1 MPLQGAG
8 RVDLRTIMPLSR
20 PPRIA
25 VGVPGMSSL
34 NWLTVLMRRSMTWA
48 AMWNS
53 VFFPIDAWAPGSIWD
68 AILDRFD
75 ADEMLLG
82 TNDTSLESKLARRYD
97 PMLSFSF
104 AHLIHRRAPLEGLTT
119 NLRTIAAAQAA
130 EVGQR
135 ASRIVR
141 LFDVKSGPDS
151 LRIMIAAAAGDI
163 DDYTVKEITGV
174 GAAYGKLELDPAGKP
189 EDLQTAVSVALDPP
203 NDSLWALN
211 GWGTMSITDAFTYT
225 AAASE
230 GAIVVCGGTTEDV
243 CLWLSLRTLRQRRN
257 VFWLPDDLATD
268 VQGPPVQYQ
277 AALFVKLVELQS
289 SNADPP
295 YFTSASLDEAAI
307 KSRLGKLEKY
317 GMANYQVGFDPLT
330 RVRLHTFISLTR
342 HEHTYR
348 DQFTEGKSHSELRI
362 GVPSWVSSLND
373 LGLRFLVEA
382 HVVQYTLPTNPA
394 ARPLVS
400 NPQSH
405 DHRSGRY
412 GVVADALAMFAS
424 AGDRIEHVLRRYQL
438 ELPSPDEL
446 MRRLAVSA
454 GGNAWPSQNGQLAR
468 EVVSRLSGVKE
479 AARQLNG
486 AELQRVVADLMSG
499 RKSPGK
505 WELSTGRYVADQEYL
520 ARILGIDLEDEAG
533 ARRLRQLVHD
543 WSTRGLIL
551 WGLALK
557 CPVCGFSDYYALHE
571 QTRSGVSCRRCQR
584 DFLATATSAVR
595 WRLVAAVD
603 EVLRAVFLFGGVEE
617 IALRAWIDGD
627 ADGANTTLGTQW
639 ALPGLELET
648 DVAGTVAGDL
658 TIGEA
663 KSTGSFS
670 DLDQIDRLARLAI
683 SLEARRLIF
692 ATSSSSWATP
702 TLKRIA
708 QAVAAAPGV
717 RVEAYAGL
725 LSPGGPVPSRN

>member
-1 MPLQGAG
+1 
-8 RVDLRTIMPLSR
+8 MPLSR

-34 NWLTVLMRRSMTWA
+34 NWLTVLSRRSMTWA

-53 VFFPIDAWAPGSIWD
+53 VFFAIDAWAPGSIWD

-104 AHLIHRRAPLEGLTT
+104 AHLVHRRAPLEGLTT

-151 LRIMIAAAAGDI
+151 LRMMIAAAAGDI
-163 DDYTVKEITGV
+163 DDYTVKEITSV
-174 GAAYGKLELDPAGKP
+174 GAAYGRMELDPVGKP
-189 EDLQTAVSVALDPP
+189 EDLQTAISVALDPP
-203 NDSLWALN
+203 SDCLWALN
-211 GWGTMSITDAFTYT
+211 AWGTMSITDDFTYT

-243 CLWLSLRTLRQRRN
+243 CLWLSLRTLRQRLN
-257 VFWLPDDLATD
+257 VFWLPDDLAAD
-268 VQGPPVQYQ
+268 VQGPPIQYQ
-277 AALFVKLVELQS
+277 AALFVKLAEFES
-289 SNADPP
+289 INADPP

-307 KSRLGKLEKY
+307 ESRLSKLKKY
-317 GMANYQVGFDPLT
+317 GLTKYQIGFDPLT
-330 RVRLHTFISLTR
+330 RVRLHSFISLTR

-362 GVPSWVSSLND
+362 GIPSWVSAFND
-373 LGLRFLVEA
+373 FSLRFLVEA
-382 HVVQYTLPTNPA
+382 RVVQYTFPAHPA
-394 ARPLVS
+394 ARPLLS
-400 NPQSH
+400 TSQPD

-412 GVVADALAMFAS
+412 GVVAEALARFS
-424 AGDRIEHVLRRYQL
+424 SKGDRLEHVLRKYQL
-438 ELPSPDEL
+438 DLPSPEEL
-446 MRRLAVSA
+446 TRRLALSL
-454 GGNAWPSQNGQLAR
+454 GGRAWLSPNGQLVN
-468 EVVSRLSGVKE
+468 EVVTRLSGVKE
-479 AARQLNG
+479 AVRQLNAG
-486 AELQRVVADLMSG
+486 ELKTVVADLMS
-499 RKSPGK
+499 RQKSPGK
-505 WELSTGRYVADQEYL
+505 WELSTGRYVGDQEYL
-520 ARILGIDLEDEAG
+520 ARILGIDLEQEAD
-533 ARRLRQLVHD
+533 ARRLRQLLHE
-543 WSTRGLIL
+543 WATRGLLL

-584 DFLATATSAVR
+584 DFLATATSSVR

-603 EVLRAVFLFGGVEE
+603 EVLRAVFNFGGVEE
-617 IALRAWIDGD
+617 IGLRAWLDGD
-627 ADGANTTLGTQW
+627 ADGANTTLGTLW
-639 ALPGLELET
+639 ALPGLDLET
-648 DVAGTVAGDL
+648 DLVGTVAGDL

-663 KSTGSFS
+663 KSTDSFS
-670 DLDQIDRLARLAI
+670 DLDQIDRLAGLAI
-683 SLEARRLIF
+683 ILEARRLIF
-692 ATSSSSWATP
+692 ATSSTSWASQ

-708 QAVAAAPGV
+708 QAAAAAPGV
-717 RVEAYAGL
+717 RVEVYAGL
-725 LSPGGPVPSRN
+725 LSPGGPVRSP